1 MSNCVRR
8 ADHRAS
14 HRAAQRQGF
23 TLVELLVVVVLLAI
37 FAAVVV
43 VNLQGA
49 NKESGV
55 PAARQAIQVI
65 SKQIDVYRQ
74 ANGKWPTRIE
84 VQWFQNYKLPVNPL
98 VPNHS
103 ATINSDID
111 GANNSAKWHPNDKT
125 TLNFP
130 SGTTPRMARCGFVCQ
145 YSRRT
150 HKLWRC
156 TTRQTGA
163 MPLHLP
169 ASH

>member
-1 MSNCVRR
+1 M
-8 ADHRAS
+8 
-14 HRAAQRQGF
+14 RQGF

-49 NKESGV
+49 DKEAGV

-98 VPNHS
+98 VPNHR

-130 SGTTPRMARCGFVCQ
+130 FWYNAKNGAVRIRVPVQPTDAQTLALYNSANGSNATSLASISLTPGN
-145 YSRRT
+145 
-150 HKLWRC
+150 
-156 TTRQTGA
+156 
-163 MPLHLP
+163 
-169 ASH
+169 